1 MAKTVFEKA
10 ILQKDLNA
18 LLVLHLEKLSQSF
31 NGLLSRQASEHGLSP
46 LQLRLLM
53 LIRHEAEA
61 QIAGSVAKQL
71 NASKAT
77 ISVALKPLI
86 EKKLIVKRKSTQD
99 NRSSELKLTEWGEQ
113 IAHIAGFYLEPLY
126 QMILP
131 IEKTEKELMLKNIS
145 GILGKLNER
154 AV

>member
-31 NGLLSRQASEHGLSP
+31 NDLLSRQASEHGLSP
-46 LQLRLLM
+46 LQLRMLL
-53 LIRHEAEA
+53 LIRHEAA
-61 QIAGSVAKQL
+61 VQIAGSIAKQL
-71 NASKAT
+71 NVSKAT

-86 EKKLIVKRKSTQD
+86 EKKLIAKRKSTHD
-99 NRSSELKLTEWGEQ
+99 SRSSELKLTEWGEQ

-126 QMILP
+126 QMIIP
-131 IEKTEKELMLKNIS
+131 IEKKEKELMLKNIS
-145 GILGKLNER
+145 GILGKLNE
-154 AV
+154 V